1 MVANR
6 QDTAASASVNSL
18 VHYFQQP
25 GVRWLALA
33 GLGTGS
39 VLIAT
44 RFLSQP
50 PPKVSKKS
58 SRRDDDDRG
67 REFSPSTTSSGKAKR
82 DRFKEDVE
90 PVAIFWDA
98 DNCAPPTGSSGRSVA
113 LAVRAA
119 IQNLEQGPIVSFKA
133 YLELSSEMQAPNAVQ
148 VQLRSELQGCGVS
161 LIDTPKSGRKDV
173 ADKMMITDLLAYAI
187 DQPAPS
193 TVVLISGDRDFAY
206 PLGILRNRGYSV
218 VLVTPPIG
226 AVPILEASAN
236 VVMSWRQDVLGV
248 QTNKDGKPYSS
259 YSNTGPNTPSK
270 NGQYSS
276 SSNQH
281 ASNQPSGGTSIG
293 KPPGA
298 LKHQDRRPSNRTLQL
313 FDPLIKLL
321 EQIKKEGN
329 SKPLRSMVAARLV
342 QLDRGIFVRAGAA
355 KWAEYAAVAE
365 AAGIVNLGS
374 SGATGHEWVALK
386 DSARAAA
393 SISMMSSNSSG
404 SSGTPNR
411 QKPAT
416 YWTPNTSSNKSLSI
430 PTKLKPFLPLIEIC
444 KEQRSQ
450 GNPKPLCSFVGTQL
464 AVLARQGV
472 VDAYTLAGVSG
483 WREYIAAAEQAGIAR
498 SAPTDH
504 EGVFVVELHPKYLS
518 LHTGQV
524 AVSAGRIADTA
535 IAPTP
540 SVDKKMSAVKKGFL
554 DFGALKGTPKTESPS
569 KDANARKRRTI
580 FNGHDIPLVFS
591 PLATLLLEQ
600 MAEGRNYSTDYF
612 CHSIICTQRSSVVVP
627 GLKVKSAED
636 FQEHVEAAV
645 AAKIVTTE
653 PGFKPGVRH
662 LRLHPC
668 LVCPGSKTSIADGED
683 KDPDENAA
691 HSSQPFFR
699 TNLFSFGKSKDKPD
713 PNTNLSDDKSEEQ
726 KKQDLEA
733 LRKETSQVLASLQ
746 RSTSSEGYTASGPV
760 PADNAIRFRPLI
772 DSLVSLNEEGGAVV
786 TKTKLSS
793 EVAKRNPGPGGI
805 GAFYQSL
812 GSTGFSDYLQQ
823 AKEKGLVQITDSEG
837 RVLGPS
843 TSLIGLTE
851 YSSRVN
857 RPANSRC
864 TTNHYN
870 AQQ

>member
-1 MVANR
+1 MAANR
-6 QDTAASASVNSL
+6 QDTAALASVNSL

-25 GVRWLALA
+25 SVRRLALA
-33 GLGTGS
+33 GLGTCS

-44 RFLSQP
+44 WFLPQP

-58 SRRDDDDRG
+58 SRRDDDDSG
-67 REFSPSTTSSGKAKR
+67 RESSPSTTSSGKVKR

-133 YLELSSEMQAPNAVQ
+133 YLELSSETQAPNAVQ

-187 DQPAPS
+187 DQPAPA

-259 YSNTGPNTPSK
+259 YSKAGPNTPSK

-276 SSNQH
+276 FSNQH
-281 ASNQPSGGTSIG
+281 ASNQPSGGMSIG

-321 EQIKKEGN
+321 EKIKKEGN

-342 QLDRGIFVRAGAA
+342 QLDRRIFVRAGAA
-355 KWAEYAAVAE
+355 RWAEYAAVAE
-365 AAGIVNLGS
+365 AAGIVTLGS

-386 DSARAAA
+386 DCARAAA
-393 SISMMSSNSSG
+393 SNPMMPSNSSG
-404 SSGTPNR
+404 SSGTSNR
-411 QKPAT
+411 QKPAP
-416 YWTPNTSSNKSLSI
+416 YPTPNTSSKESSSI

-472 VDAYTLAGVSG
+472 VHAYALAGVSG
-483 WREYIAAAEQAGIAR
+483 WREYIAAAEQAGVAR

-524 AVSAGRIADTA
+524 AISAGRIADTA
-535 IAPTP
+535 TAPTP
-540 SVDKKMSAVKKGFL
+540 SVDKKMSAVKGFL

-569 KDANARKRRTI
+569 KDANARKRRAI
-580 FNGHDIPLVFS
+580 VNGHDIPLNFS

-612 CHSIICTQRSSVVVP
+612 CHSIIGTQRSSVVVP
-627 GLKVKSAED
+627 GLKVKSAEE
-636 FQEHVEAAV
+636 FQEHVDAAV
-645 AAKIVTTE
+645 AAKFVTTE

-662 LRLHPC
+662 LRLHPR
-668 LVCPGSKTSIADGED
+668 LVRPGSKTRITDGED
-683 KDPDENAA
+683 EDSDENAA

-699 TNLFSFGKSKDKPD
+699 TNLFSFGKSKDKPN
-713 PNTNLSDDKSEEQ
+713 PNANLSDGESQQQ

-733 LRKETSQVLASLQ
+733 LRKEASQVFASLQ
-746 RSTSSEGYTASGPV
+746 RSTYSEGYTASGPV
-760 PADNAIRFRPLI
+760 PADDVIRFRPLI

-843 TSLIGLTE
+843 TSLIGQLS
-851 YSSRVN
+851 YIV
-857 RPANSRC
+857 
-864 TTNHYN
+864 
-870 AQQ
+870 

>member
-1 MVANR
+1 MAADR
-6 QDTAASASVNSL
+6 QDTAASASVDSL
-18 VHYFQQP
+18 VHYFQQT

-33 GLGTGS
+33 GLGTSS

-67 REFSPSTTSSGKAKR
+67 RESSPSTTSSGKAKR

-133 YLELSSEMQAPNAVQ
+133 YLELSSETQAPNAVQ

-187 DQPAPS
+187 DQPAPA

-259 YSNTGPNTPSK
+259 YSKAGPNTPSK

-281 ASNQPSGGTSIG
+281 ASNQPSGGMSIG

-321 EQIKKEGN
+321 EQIKKEGH

-365 AAGIVNLGS
+365 AAGIVTLGS

-393 SISMMSSNSSG
+393 SIPMMPSNSSG
-404 SSGTPNR
+404 SSGTSNR
-411 QKPAT
+411 QKPAP
-416 YWTPNTSSNKSLSI
+416 YSTPNTSFNESSSI

-472 VDAYTLAGVSG
+472 VHAYALAGVSG
-483 WREYIAAAEQAGIAR
+483 WREYIAAAEQAGVAR

-524 AVSAGRIADTA
+524 TVSARRIADTA
-535 IAPTP
+535 SALAP
-540 SVDKKMSAVKKGFL
+540 SVDKKMSTVKKGFL

-569 KDANARKRRTI
+569 KDASARKRRTI

-591 PLATLLLEQ
+591 PLATLLLQQ

-612 CHSIICTQRSSVVVP
+612 CHSIIGTQRSSVGVP
-627 GLKVKSAED
+627 GLKVRSAEE
-636 FQEHVEAAV
+636 FQKHVDAAV

-668 LVCPGSKTSIADGED
+668 LVRLGSKTSITDGED
-683 KDPDENAA
+683 EDSDENAA
-691 HSSQPFFR
+691 HNSQPFFR

-713 PNTNLSDDKSEEQ
+713 PNANLSDGESQQQ

-746 RSTSSEGYTASGPV
+746 RSTFSEGYTASGRV
-760 PADNAIRFRPLI
+760 PADDAIRFRPLI
-772 DSLVSLNEEGGAVV
+772 DSLVSLNGEGEAVV
-786 TKTKLSS
+786 TKSKLTR

-823 AKEKGLVQITDSEG
+823 AKEKGV
-837 RVLGPS
+837 
-843 TSLIGLTE
+843 
-851 YSSRVN
+851 Y
-857 RPANSRC
+857 
-864 TTNHYN
+864 
-870 AQQ
+870 